1 MHGLNNYKL
10 VISLL
15 HYFFLHI
22 CLDYALSVA
31 NQSKFFSF
39 SIVRAAAMD
48 MKVLSVC
55 QNIYLGL
62 NFTKVK
68 PH

>member
-1 MHGLNNYKL
+1 MHRLNDYKL
-10 VISLL
+10 IFSLL
-15 HYFFLHI
+15 HYLFCHF

-48 MKVLSVC
+48 MKVRSVC

-62 NFTKVK
+62 NFTRVK
-68 PH
+68 PR

>member
-1 MHGLNNYKL
+1 MHGLNKYKL

-15 HYFFLHI
+15 HYFFWHF

-31 NQSKFFSF
+31 NQSKFFGF

-48 MKVLSVC
+48 MKVRSVC

-62 NFTKVK
+62 NFTRVK
-68 PH
+68 PL

>member
-1 MHGLNNYKL
+1 MHRLNDYKL
-10 VISLL
+10 VFSLL
-15 HYFFLHI
+15 HYLFCHF

-48 MKVLSVC
+48 MKVRSVC
-55 QNIYLGL
+55 
-62 NFTKVK
+62 
-68 PH
+68 

>member
-1 MHGLNNYKL
+1 MHRLNDYKL
-10 VISLL
+10 VFSLL
-15 HYFFLHI
+15 HYLFCHF

-39 SIVRAAAMD
+39 SIVRAAVVD
-48 MKVLSVC
+48 MKVRSVC

-62 NFTKVK
+62 NFY
-68 PH
+68 

>member
-1 MHGLNNYKL
+1 MHHLNDYKL
-10 VISLL
+10 VFSLL
-15 HYFFLHI
+15 HYLFCHF
-22 CLDYALSVA
+22 CLVYALSVA

-48 MKVLSVC
+48 MKVRSVY

-62 NFTKVK
+62 NFY
-68 PH
+68 